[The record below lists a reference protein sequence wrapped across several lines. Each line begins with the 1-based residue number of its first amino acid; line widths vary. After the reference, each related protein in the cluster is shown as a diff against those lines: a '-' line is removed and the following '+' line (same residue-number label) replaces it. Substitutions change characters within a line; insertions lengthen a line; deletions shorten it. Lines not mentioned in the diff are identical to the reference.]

1 MRYTLL
7 VAALAAA
14 LTLTGCPNPNAI
26 GVQKYGTVTAT
37 TVLASNSQPVANALV
52 VVNTGPNGQ
61 CYTHADGTCML
72 TNVPV
77 GPQVVSASATGLN
90 GPPVS
95 VNVTTEN
102 QNYPVTI
109 LMYPTT

>member
-1 MRYTLL
+1 MRYTFL
-7 VAALAAA
+7 VAAVAAA

-26 GVQKYGTVTAT
+26 GVQKFGTVTAT
-37 TVLASNSQPVANALV
+37 TVLASNNQPVANALV
-52 VVNTGPNGQ
+52 IINTGQNGQ
-61 CYTHADGTCML
+61 CYTQANGTCTL
-72 TNVPV
+72 TMVPV

-90 GPPVS
+90 GPPVP

-109 LMYPTT
+109 LMYPTN